1 MSYDSLSGK
10 TDEYIKN
17 KTEHNDDVAA
27 FLEEKDKFDALLS
40 GIGNLDDDIQDGIQG
55 ISRELD
61 AEKERLNNEKTELDS
76 CKKELS
82 DTINQK
88 LSKLIEANGKLESLA
103 SKKYAGGAS
112 KATDK
117 CRDYIGQLEDMLEKL
132 EDEPSS
138 TNVTAGISSILDK
151 DICGNSVSDVYT
163 NDKRLNARMLTK
175 TQYGFNFQTVCG
187 VYGSFYD
194 DPNGTANLIIKKQ
207 GNNNYQMKGT
217 CGLCQCANQLTMAGI
232 SGYDENRI
240 IEAALATSENVRNS
254 MDISNPNPGNR
265 GGTTVADRQE
275 ILKSCGLDTYILPI
289 SFVKSKTMEQ
299 INEAIRTGHGVI
311 VSVDVARLWRNGQRG
326 GHAISIISVSED
338 GKSYIYSDTGMGG
351 IHSVCADDLMKS
363 FTGRPANVTTN
374 IIR

>member
-10 TDEYIKN
+10 TDEYVKD
-17 KTEHNDDVAA
+17 KTRHNDDVTA

-40 GIGNLDDDIQDGIQG
+40 DVGNLDDDIQGGIQG

-61 AEKERLNNEKTELDS
+61 AGKERLDDRQTELDS
-76 CKKELS
+76 HKKELS
-82 DTINQK
+82 DTINQE
-88 LSKLIEANGKLESLA
+88 LSKLNEANGKLESLA

-112 KATDK
+112 KAADK

-138 TNVTAGISSILDK
+138 TNVTDGIISILDK
-151 DICGNSVSDVYT
+151 DIQGNSVSDVYT
-163 NDKRLNARMLTK
+163 NDNRLNARMLTK

-217 CGLCQCANQLTMAGI
+217 CGLCQCANLLTMAGV

-254 MDISNPNPGNR
+254 MDINDPDPGNR

-338 GKSYIYSDTGMGG
+338 GKRYIYSDTGMGG
-351 IHSVCADDLMKS
+351 IHSISAKDLMKS